1 MVNQQDG
8 PPIAIPPAAT
18 TVEGAAKGKGAKRRR
33 KPPRSKKWFANAE
46 RPEFYDP
53 LTLVNLARSVELAL
67 LAGDPVP
74 LAAVPPFLG
83 AGVYAIY
90 YTGPHDLYAPISDP
104 GCHTPIYVGKA
115 VPAGA
120 RKGKVDGRNQT
131 VALWDRLEEHR
142 DSIAAVDSLDVSDF
156 AVRYLVTVEIFI
168 PLAERVMIRQLKPVW
183 NLQLDGFGNH
193 DPGKNRRLAQ
203 QRPAWDEL
211 HPGRWWSTHET
222 MPTPCGVSPDISLE
236 RIRAHLDVHGNQDL
250 RALAD
255 SNALKGYGQ
264 RDLLH
269 DVAVEEEA
277 TRNKETAQEFKAA
290 E

>member
-1 MVNQQDG
+1 MVGQQDEFSVAT
-8 PPIAIPPAAT
+8 PPTVAAA
-18 TVEGAAKGKGAKRRR
+18 GGRDAKGKPTKGKGKPRRT
-33 KPPRSKKWFANAE
+33 KKWFESAE
-46 RPEFYDP
+46 QRESYDP

-67 LAGDPVP
+67 LAGNPVP

-90 YTGPHDLYAPISDP
+90 YTGPCDLYEPISDP
-104 GCHTPIYVGKA
+104 ACHTPIYVGKA

-131 VALWDRLEEHR
+131 VALWDRLDDHR
-142 DSIAAVDSLDVSDF
+142 ESIAAAENLDVADF
-156 AVRYLVTVEIFI
+156 MVRYLVTVEIFI

-211 HPGRWWSTHET
+211 HPGRWWSTNEM
-222 MPTPCGVSPDISLE
+222 MPTPCAVAAETSSE
-236 RIRAHLDVHGNQDL
+236 RIRAHLAAHGSQDL
-250 RALAD
+250 QALAEA
-255 SNALKGYGQ
+255 NALRGYGQ
-264 RDLLH
+264 NDLLQ
-269 DVAVEEEA
+269 DVAAEEEEA
-277 TRNKETAQEFKAA
+277 TQRV
-290 E
+290 

>member
-1 MVNQQDG
+1 MVVNQQDES
-8 PPIAIPPAAT
+8 PVAIPPAAT
-18 TVEGAAKGKGAKRRR
+18 TVVGAAKGKGATRRR
-33 KPPRSKKWFANAE
+33 KPPRSKNWFAKAE
-46 RPEFYDP
+46 RPESYDP

-90 YTGPHDLYAPISDP
+90 YTGPHDLYAPISDD

-120 RKGKVDGRNQT
+120 RKGTVDGRNQT

-142 DSIAAVDSLDVSDF
+142 ESIAAVDSLNVSDF
-156 AVRYLVTVEIFI
+156 VVRYLVTVEIFI
-168 PLAERVMIRQLKPVW
+168 ALAERVMIRQLRPVW

-211 HPGRWWSTHET
+211 HPGRWWSEHEM
-222 MPTPCGVSPDISLE
+222 MPTPCAIRPETSIK
-236 RIRAHLDVHGNQDL
+236 RIRAHLAAHGNQDL

-255 SNALKGYGQ
+255 ANALKGYGQ
-264 RDLLH
+264 GDLLR
-269 DVAVEEEA
+269 DVNDEEE
-277 TRNKETAQEFKAA
+277 TMG
-290 E
+290 